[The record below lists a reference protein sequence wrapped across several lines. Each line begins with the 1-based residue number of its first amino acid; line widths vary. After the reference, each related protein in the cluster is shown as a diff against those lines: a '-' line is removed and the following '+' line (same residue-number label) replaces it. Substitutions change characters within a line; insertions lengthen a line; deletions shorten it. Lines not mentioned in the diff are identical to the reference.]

1 MGPIHSFD
9 DIKDMVRRRFWLIA
23 ALVVIG
29 SVASV
34 MFALSRPH
42 VYLSSEVLQIERPKI
57 ADELAPSTVEGASAR
72 RLQLIEQQL
81 MARDTV
87 LDIIEQHDL
96 FANLPALS
104 PTEKVAMFREA
115 VTIEGVAATREG
127 GVDDGTVSALTIM
140 ALLGSAEKAQ
150 AVAHELGSRTVELS
164 ARARTDKTKATL
176 DFFLQEE
183 AALVEAIAELESE
196 IAEFRSSNATAI
208 AGSVEFQQVEARS
221 INDAVVDVER
231 SLITLQEE
239 VLTLQAG
246 QQRPAVTRRIAALGT
261 QVRSLEEQKEFLEQR
276 SQELQQSLTTSPEVE
291 RMTNIFQLRL
301 EQYQDQLAEISARRA
316 DAEIGHR
323 LESNR
328 QSERILILE
337 PASLPEYPASSSR
350 KKLAAMGGVASIL
363 GALFVA
369 FLFELRNPVVRTGAQ
384 LHRELGILPAACIPT
399 AASSPTKRPS
409 RIKAIIRRVKDRV
422 RGLKRFIPQ
431 RTAKSERANGAS
443 RTEIAMNVVRQRR
456 PRPLRA

>member
-57 ADELAPSTVEGASAR
+57 ADELAPSTVEGSSAR

-176 DFFLQEE
+176 DFFLQ
-183 AALVEAIAELESE
+183 I
-196 IAEFRSSNATAI
+196 
-208 AGSVEFQQVEARS
+208 G
-221 INDAVVDVER
+221 
-231 SLITLQEE
+231 
-239 VLTLQAG
+239 
-246 QQRPAVTRRIAALGT
+246 
-261 QVRSLEEQKEFLEQR
+261 
-276 SQELQQSLTTSPEVE
+276 
-291 RMTNIFQLRL
+291 
-301 EQYQDQLAEISARRA
+301 RA
-316 DAEIGHR
+316 H
-323 LESNR
+323 
-328 QSERILILE
+328 
-337 PASLPEYPASSSR
+337 
-350 KKLAAMGGVASIL
+350 V
-363 GALFVA
+363 
-369 FLFELRNPVVRTGAQ
+369 
-384 LHRELGILPAACIPT
+384 
-399 AASSPTKRPS
+399 
-409 RIKAIIRRVKDRV
+409 
-422 RGLKRFIPQ
+422 
-431 RTAKSERANGAS
+431 
-443 RTEIAMNVVRQRR
+443 
-456 PRPLRA
+456 